1 MTQSS
6 APLKGFKAIVSAAGA
21 AAAYGARLLS
31 VMGAETILLEPPG
44 GTKLRR
50 EPPFLDDKKKV
61 SALFAYLAAGAHSFV
76 ADLATE
82 RGRAEA
88 ASLLDDADAFIDDTP
103 IEERERLKIDQAAIA
118 ARHPRLVHV
127 SVLPFGASG
136 PKAHWQGEEINLLH
150 ACTEGHLVPNGLSQ
164 ELFPDRPPVKIY
176 GHFASLQGGI
186 AAALGALSALW
197 VRDAIGGQFVDVS
210 SQDAA
215 LAVSAFAV
223 QRFGD
228 GAVESRAT
236 RSFRYGGVLACAD
249 GYVELLTLEQHQ
261 WKALVTLMG
270 DPAWAHDPAFDD
282 SLERSRRGAAINAHI
297 RAWAKEQRVGDI
309 VAGGQ
314 KLGVPLAKYSNA
326 KDVLADPHERARGL
340 FAPVAIDGMGSCD
353 MLVSPFH
360 FGGKPLALHRG
371 PPRLGDYRIA
381 HRGNTAEAGS

>member
-1 MTQSS
+1 MTQTR
-6 APLKGFKAIVSAAGA
+6 APLKGFRAIVSASGV
-21 AAAYGARLLS
+21 AAAYAGRLLDT
-31 VMGAETILLEPPG
+31 MGIETILVEPPG
-44 GTKLRR
+44 GTPLRR
-50 EPPFLDDKKKV
+50 EPPFLNADQTV
-61 SALFAYLAAGAHSFV
+61 SALFAYLAAGAHSCV
-76 ADLATE
+76 ADLTTE
-82 RGRAEA
+82 RGRRDLA
-88 ASLLDDADAFIDDTP
+88 ALLGSADIFIDDTP
-103 IEERERLKIDQAAIA
+103 LEERERLGIDQAAIA

-136 PKAHWQGEEINLLH
+136 PKSHWKGEEINLLH
-150 ACTEGHLVPNGLSQ
+150 ACTEGHLMPNGLSQ

-197 VRDAIGGQFVDVS
+197 VRDSAGGQYVDIS

-236 RSFRYGGVLACAD
+236 RSFRYGGVLECAD

-261 WKALVTLMG
+261 WKALVQLMG
-270 DPAWAHDPAFDD
+270 NPPWALDPVLDD
-282 SLERSRRGAAINAHI
+282 SLERSRRGAVINTHI
-297 RAWAKEQRVGDI
+297 RAWAKKQRVADI

-314 KLGVPLAKYSNA
+314 KLGVPLAKYSDA

-340 FAPVAIDGMGSCD
+340 FAPVAIDGAGSCD
-353 MLVSPFH
+353 MLISPFH
-360 FGGKPLALHRG
+360 FGGKPLSLGGG
-371 PPRLGDYRIA
+371 PPRLGDDRIA
-381 HRGNTAEAGS
+381 ETAHGRSW